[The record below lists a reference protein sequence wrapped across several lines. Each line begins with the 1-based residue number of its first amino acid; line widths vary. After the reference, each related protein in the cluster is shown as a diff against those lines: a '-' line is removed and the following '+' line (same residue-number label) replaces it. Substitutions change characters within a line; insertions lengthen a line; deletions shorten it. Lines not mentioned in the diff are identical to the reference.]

1 MSLGQ
6 SLTNPGWTFSNTVG
20 SIFKS
25 SNAPTTGTAP
35 KVSYLFPVLAGIVA
49 VAIIVAIVI
58 VAVGSSSGSPAKQLT
73 GPVDLF
79 APASPVLISRTDA
92 SQIMKGTYTLSF
104 YVMIS
109 AVPDMRTSATPLLTW
124 PGAWAL
130 NYNPSQEQVQFVF
143 QQTPDMSISVPTET
157 IVLPHVPLQ
166 KWTQV
171 TMVFEGRTADLFVN
185 GKLLK
190 SDSLNNVPPVST
202 SSLTIVPGAI
212 HGQIAYVQVWP
223 SRQKIADVAA
233 NYSATSDSQG
243 RPLISPGFF
252 APFGN
257 ISMFNPFCS
266 GGDCGGSTPTASPS
280 QTWVFPYQ

>member
-1 MSLGQ
+1 MGQ
-6 SLTNPGWTFSNTVG
+6 SLTNPGWTFKNTVG
-20 SIFKS
+20 NLFS
-25 SNAPTTGTAP
+25 SSATPTAGTAP
-35 KVSYLFPVLAGIVA
+35 RVSYIFPVIGGVVA
-49 VAIIVAIVI
+49 IAIIVTIII
-58 VAVGSSSGSPAKQLT
+58 VAVGTSASSPAKQLA

-79 APASPVLISRTDA
+79 APVTPVLIDRTSA
-92 SQIMKGTYTLSF
+92 GQIMKGTYTISF
-104 YVMIS
+104 YLMIS
-109 AVPDMRTSATPLLTW
+109 AVPDMRTAATPLLTW
-124 PGAWAL
+124 PSTWAL
-130 NYNPSQEQVQFVF
+130 NYNPSQEQLQFVF
-143 QQTPDMSISVPTET
+143 QQTPDMSISVSTET
-157 IVLPHVPLQ
+157 IALNHVPLQ

-171 TMVFEGRTADLFVN
+171 AMVFEGRTADLFVN

-202 SSLTIVPGAI
+202 SSITIVPGAI

-223 SRQKIADVAA
+223 NRLKIADVAA

-252 APFGN
+252 APLGN

-266 GGDCGGSTPTASPS
+266 GGNCGGSTPTASPS